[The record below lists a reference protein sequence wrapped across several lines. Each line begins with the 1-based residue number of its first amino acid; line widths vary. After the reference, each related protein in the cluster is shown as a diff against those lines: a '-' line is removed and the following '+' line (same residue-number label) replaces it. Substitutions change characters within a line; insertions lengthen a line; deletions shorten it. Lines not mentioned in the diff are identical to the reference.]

1 MNKGFLILIAII
13 FMNSVALASYED
25 ALELY
30 TEQKYKKSLKMIAD
44 ELVIEKDLEPESS
57 NFKLRYLAAHNHWK
71 LGNTGSAIAHFKRCT
86 EIQKENPDPLIDLS
100 LLFLDMARAGDARF
114 FAKKALKIKEDPIVY
129 YILGNISVAR
139 KYYWK
144 AKEHFEKA
152 ISIDPELY
160 IAYNGLGITLM
171 RLKKYSE
178 ANTAFSAAM
187 AMSPESPEILN
198 NMATCLKRMGK
209 LNEAHGHYST
219 AIAKVPDNK
228 VILNNMNHLKKL
240 IALEKSNK

>member
-1 MNKGFLILIAII
+1 MNRGFIILITII
-13 FMNSVALASYED
+13 FMNSAAMASYED
-25 ALELY
+25 ALELF
-30 TEQKYKKSLKMIAD
+30 TEQKYKESLKMIAD
-44 ELVIEKDLEPESS
+44 ELVIEKDLEPDSP
-57 NFKLRYLAAHNHWK
+57 NYKLRFLAAHNHWK

-86 EIQKENPDPLIDLS
+86 EIQKENPDPLVDLS
-100 LLFLDMARAGDARF
+100 LLFLDMARTGDARF
-114 FAKKALKIKEDPIVY
+114 FAKKALEIKEDPIIY
-129 YILGNISVAR
+129 YVLGSISMIR

-152 ISIDPELY
+152 ISLDPELF

-219 AIAKVPDNK
+219 AIAKMPDNTA
-228 VILNNMNHLKKL
+228 ILNNMKHLKEL